1 MKILYCVPV
10 IICLSILSCEN
21 QKSIEERLARQYC
34 GSCHTFPEPA
44 LLDKQTWATKVIPEM
59 AFRMGLD
66 NSALNTISFED
77 QSAILRSL
85 PTHPMISNENWELIK
100 KYYSENAPDSLL
112 NPEQVIAD
120 TLRQFKAIP
129 VHLKMAY
136 NQTVT
141 VIKHDSARNRT
152 LVGNRPGKL
161 YELNDHLEVMDSI
174 QLSSAP
180 SKLTM
185 QENGDLEILLMG
197 IMDPNEQPK
206 GSIEILQQG
215 DGKFVKLLDSLQ
227 RPVDFVSADLDNDGA
242 TDYVVCNFGNY
253 TGSLM
258 AFQSRAGGKF
268 NKYVLQ
274 RLPGARRIIL
284 KDIDGNGTID
294 ILALMAQ
301 GDERIIAFYN
311 QGNFQF
317 RMSTLLRF
325 QSVYGSSYF
334 DIADFNNDGKFDILH
349 TSGDNAD
356 YSPVLKPYHGLR
368 IFLNS
373 GANDFKEHWF
383 YPMHGASQARVND
396 FDGDGDPDIAAIS
409 FFPDFEKHPEHGFI
423 YFENTPQGFVPQITS
438 LARKGRWITMEMSD
452 VDSDGD
458 FDLVLGSLAF
468 PTQVPADLL
477 TEWGSKKYD
486 LLFLKNNLQD
496 SISK

>member
-1 MKILYCVPV
+1 MKIFYCVPV

-21 QKSIEERLARQYC
+21 QKNKEERLARQYC
-34 GSCHTFPEPA
+34 GSCHAFPNPS
-44 LLDKQTWATKVIPEM
+44 LLDKKTWADKVMPEM

-85 PTHPMISNENWELIK
+85 PTHAMISNENWEIIK
-100 KYYSENAPDSLL
+100 RYYSENAPDSLI
-112 NPEQVIAD
+112 NPEQVIGD
-120 TLRQFKAIP
+120 TLKQFTAFP
-129 VHLKMAY
+129 VHLKMSY

-141 VIKHDSARNRT
+141 VIKHDSATRRI

-161 YELNDHLEVMDSI
+161 YELNVQFKVMDS
-174 QLSSAP
+174 LPLLSAP
-180 SKLTM
+180 SKLTL
-185 QENGDLEILLMG
+185 QENGNLEILLMG

-206 GSIEILQQG
+206 GSIKKLDHRDRKITQ
-215 DGKFVKLLDSLQ
+215 LLDSLQ
-227 RPVDFVSADLDNDGA
+227 RPVDFVSADLDNNGT

-258 AFQSRAGGKF
+258 AFQSGADGKF

-274 RLPGARRIIL
+274 HLPGARRVIL

-334 DIADFNNDGKFDILH
+334 EIADFNDDGKFDILH

-373 GANDFKEHWF
+373 GSNDFKEHWF

-409 FFPDFEKHPEHGFI
+409 FFPDFKKHPEHGFI
-423 YFENTPQGFVPQITS
+423 YLENTSQGFVPQITP

-452 VDSDGD
+452 IDGDGDSDV
-458 FDLVLGSLAF
+458 VLGSLAF
-468 PTQVPADLL
+468 PTQIPADLL
-477 TEWGSKKYD
+477 TEWGSEKYD
-486 LLFLKNNLQD
+486 LLFLRNTLND